1 MQGKTVVRMTPEA
14 FHTWSQRLQLSAGTE
29 ALIASGAPTERA
41 CWEHHRTQMTKSL
54 WKQRNF
60 MLLWSGQLIS
70 WMGTEVSSIALPL
83 VVLALTGSP
92 ARAGMVAAIRGLTYV
107 VWSLPAGAL
116 VDRWS
121 RRLVMAVSNAGSGV
135 AMGCIA
141 LLLKLHKLSLPELYL
156 VCAVEGSFFVF
167 ANLSRFAALPKAVS
181 QEQFPVASAQMGTGN
196 QAAILVGPALGGF
209 LFQAIGS
216 FATFLADS
224 LSYFVNAISIL
235 FIISPL
241 KTETATERRAIH
253 LEVKE
258 AFDWYRKQPI
268 IRFLNLMTASRI
280 GVEAALYLLIV
291 VLAKQHH
298 ASSLAIGLIFAIA
311 AGGGMLGSFLV
322 PKIHRKHKLKPLLVG
337 VSAVSTV
344 VFGLYGFADSVATI
358 AMIAAL
364 YYAVDPLFHVTTS
377 SYSAEVIPDNIR
389 GRVVSLTRLQVL
401 AANSLGFFLVGQAL
415 EYLSIMTT
423 ISLFTAFLLVL
434 TIAIAANSR
443 LSRL

>member
-1 MQGKTVVRMTPEA
+1 
-14 FHTWSQRLQLSAGTE
+14 
-29 ALIASGAPTERA
+29 
-41 CWEHHRTQMTKSL
+41 
-54 WKQRNF
+54 
-60 MLLWSGQLIS
+60 MLLWSGQLVS
-70 WMGTEVSSIALPL
+70 WMGTEVSGIALPL

-116 VDRWS
+116 VDRWD

-141 LLLKLHKLSLPELYL
+141 LLLKLHKLSLPELYIA
-156 VCAVEGSFFVF
+156 CAVEGSFFVF

-181 QEQFPVASAQMGTGN
+181 KEQFPVASAQMGTGN

-235 FIISPL
+235 FITSPL

-291 VLAKQHH
+291 VLAKHHH

-311 AGGGMLGSFLV
+311 AVGGMLGSFLA
-322 PKIHRKHKLKPLLVG
+322 PKIHSKHKLKPLLLG
-337 VSAVSTV
+337 VSTVSTV
-344 VFGLYGFADSVATI
+344 VFCLFGFADSVATI

-423 ISLFTAFLLVL
+423 IYLFTAFLLVL

>member
-1 MQGKTVVRMTPEA
+1 
-14 FHTWSQRLQLSAGTE
+14 
-29 ALIASGAPTERA
+29 
-41 CWEHHRTQMTKSL
+41 
-54 WKQRNF
+54 
-60 MLLWSGQLIS
+60 MLLWSGQLVS
-70 WMGTEVSSIALPL
+70 WMGTEVSGIALPL

-116 VDRWS
+116 VDRWD
-121 RRLVMAVSNAGSGV
+121 RRVVMAGSNAGSGV

-141 LLLKLHKLSLPELYL
+141 LLLKLHKLSLPELYIA
-156 VCAVEGSFFVF
+156 CAVEGSFFVF
-167 ANLSRFAALPKAVS
+167 ANLSRFAVLPKAVS

-196 QAAILVGPALGGF
+196 QVAILAGPALGGF

-224 LSYFVNAISIL
+224 LSYFVNAIFIL
-235 FIISPL
+235 FITSPL

-311 AGGGMLGSFLV
+311 AVGGMLGSFLA
-322 PKIHRKHKLKPLLVG
+322 PKIHSKHKLKPLLLG
-337 VSAVSTV
+337 VSTVSTV
-344 VFGLYGFADSVATI
+344 VFCLYGFAESVATI

-377 SYSAEVIPDNIR
+377 SYSAEVTPDNIR

-423 ISLFTAFLLVL
+423 IDLFTAFLLVL